1 MSEPNGAALR
11 RQRELLGLSLEQA
24 SAGTGLTSDAIAAL
38 ESDLPHRLTRG
49 AYGDAYRRTY
59 ALFLERVSAG
69 DTAAPTVTGRIA
81 PATWPGAPDEDPEAP
96 ERRAERPTPRVAGS
110 PRVPSVGAG
119 GAGRAAAGDD
129 TSDLA
134 VAEREAEPAAAGA
147 GLPLPFVRALAAVTT
162 LVALGLGLWKLSQLW
177 PDAPGQGP
185 ISVVVKVKLQR
196 NARLAVTVDGQVVQD
211 REFAGREEATFQGR
225 ERVAIDVPSVDAL
238 RVWFNDRPIDPRGQ
252 VGTPRTLVF
261 LPGGDALR

>member
-1 MSEPNGAALR
+1 LT
-11 RQRELLGLSLEQA
+11 LEQA

-49 AYGDAYRRTY
+49 AYGEAYRRTY

-81 PATWPGAPDEDPEAP
+81 PATWPGAPDDDPEAAESP
-96 ERRAERPTPRVAGS
+96 AERPPPRVAGS
-110 PRVPSVGAG
+110 PRVPSVGAR
-119 GAGRAAAGDD
+119 GAGRAAADD
-129 TSDLA
+129 DSSDLA
-134 VAEREAEPAAAGA
+134 VAEREAADPAVAGA
-147 GLPLPFVRALAAVTT
+147 RLPLPFVRALAAITT

-177 PDAPGQGP
+177 PDAQGQGP
-185 ISVVVKVKLQR
+185 IAVVVKIKLQR